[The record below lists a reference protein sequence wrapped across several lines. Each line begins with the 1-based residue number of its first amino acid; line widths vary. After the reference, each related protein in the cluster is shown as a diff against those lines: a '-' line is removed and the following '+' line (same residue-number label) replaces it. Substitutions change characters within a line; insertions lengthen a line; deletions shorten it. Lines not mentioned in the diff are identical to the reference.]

1 MLTRRRA
8 ERQRGQVLTL
18 ALVML
23 ALVLF
28 PLMGLVADLVVVQ
41 NESTRAAAASFMGA
55 TAGGQSVSVAPGAGM
70 GSLRR
75 TGQLRVAPGAE
86 SACQRAAAIVD
97 HGARVTCRPRGA
109 QIAVHVTKRV
119 QLPVALFGFAWT
131 VGADASGGPALGTLQ
146 QR

>member
-1 MLTRRRA
+1 MLRRRRT
-8 ERQRGQVLTL
+8 EPEQGQVLTL
-18 ALVML
+18 AAVVL

-28 PLMGLVADLVVVQ
+28 PLMGIVADLVIVQ

-55 TAGGQSVSVAPGAGM
+55 TAGGQSVSVDAGPWT

-75 TGQLRVAPGAE
+75 TGQLRLSAGAA
-86 SACQRAAAIVD
+86 SACRRAAAVVD
-97 HGARVTCRPRGA
+97 PGAQISCRPSGA

-119 QLPVALFGFAWT
+119 PLPVALFGLAWT